1 MSPAGRLGYARRR
14 GSVKLA
20 VERASSA
27 DHSSVPAPL
36 AICCESPKAIG
47 GARPQPNQPREKP
60 PPLFLDSGN
69 KTKSFRREADA
80 FCPTP
85 RLHHTCCSCR
95 CSNETRGLVA
105 GACIFLFRVRPCL
118 VWTVKNF
125 AKTFCIFDQLE

>member
-1 MSPAGRLGYARRR
+1 MRRDFFLACPRRLAGYARRR
-14 GSVKLA
+14 GSVKVA

-27 DHSSVPAPL
+27 DHSCA
-36 AICCESPKAIG
+36 
-47 GARPQPNQPREKP
+47 GATRDLRRMTQAMRGASPNQPLERKKP
-60 PPLFLDSGN
+60 SPIFLDS
-69 KTKSFRREADA
+69 READA
-80 FCPTP
+80 FCPAP
-85 RLHHTCCSCR
+85 LLHHTCCSCR